1 VFAIRMA
8 WFEGELVFYLVY
20 LYPFAFFFVFSSYK
34 PKLSIASLV
43 ILACIWMITPVIVLG

>member
-20 LYPFAFFFVFSSYK
+20 LYPFAFFAFSSYK